1 LIGRGKKRVDGCC
14 VFLKYNV
21 NFAANLLIM
30 KSKTTIALGIVMMVL
45 GAVAITCR
53 HSFDSRDV
61 VKLGGILVILASFIS
76 EFTPRV
82 AKKVRKGNEA
92 ADAEVTS
99 TKTSGEKMKGVLRAV
114 VDCAA
119 ALFGLVMLWMIDAFV
134 PYIPVTFG
142 LVVFIGSVM
151 MFYNLAVGIRPI
163 MLPGWMY
170 AFPIVLLVLAVA
182 VYEQT
187 TPADDAV
194 VMALTGASACI
205 YGIGTV
211 LSSVLVAKVSRIVT
225 DKSEIK
231 SLDDN
236 E

>member
-1 LIGRGKKRVDGCC
+1 
-14 VFLKYNV
+14 
-21 NFAANLLIM
+21 
-30 KSKTTIALGIVMMVL
+30 
-45 GAVAITCR
+45 
-53 HSFDSRDV
+53 
-61 VKLGGILVILASFIS
+61 
-76 EFTPRV
+76 
-82 AKKVRKGNEA
+82 
-92 ADAEVTS
+92 
-99 TKTSGEKMKGVLRAV
+99 
-114 VDCAA
+114 
-119 ALFGLVMLWMIDAFV
+119 
-134 PYIPVTFG
+134 
-142 LVVFIGSVM
+142 
-151 MFYNLAVGIRPI
+151 
-163 MLPGWMY
+163 
-170 AFPIVLLVLAVA
+170 LVLAVA

>member
-1 LIGRGKKRVDGCC
+1 
-14 VFLKYNV
+14 LKYNV

-92 ADAEVTS
+92 ADADVEVAS
-99 TKTSGEKMKGVLRAV
+99 TTTTGEKMKGVLRAV

-119 ALFGLVMLWMIDAFV
+119 ALFGLVMLWMIDSFV

-170 AFPIVLLVLAVA
+170 VFPIVLLVLAVA

-194 VMALTGASACI
+194 VMALTGAAACI

-211 LSSVLVAKVSRIVT
+211 LSSMLVAKVSRIVT